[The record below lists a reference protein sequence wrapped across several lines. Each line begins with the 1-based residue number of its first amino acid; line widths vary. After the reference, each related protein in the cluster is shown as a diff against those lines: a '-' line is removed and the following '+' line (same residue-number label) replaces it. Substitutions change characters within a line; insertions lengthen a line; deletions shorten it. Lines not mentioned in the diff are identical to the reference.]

1 MRVIL
6 IDMKDGTAEK
16 GRVAAT
22 PPALDTKSAGF
33 DSVRRFSSTALL
45 QGERQIVIEH
55 AGREYRLRVTSQ
67 GKLILTA

>member
-6 IDMKDGTAEK
+6 IGMDDETVQK
-16 GRVAAT
+16 RRIAAT
-22 PPALDTKSAGF
+22 PAVLDTRSAGI
-33 DSVRRFSSTALL
+33 DAVRRFSSTALL

>member
-1 MRVIL
+1 MRAIL
-6 IDMKDGTAEK
+6 IYMKDETAQKE
-16 GRVAAT
+16 RMAAT
-22 PPALDTKSAGF
+22 PSVLDTKSAGI